1 MSLSATPL
9 SLSMSQHP
17 SLFSEIL
24 MTLVASVRSV
34 GTACTLAS
42 VGIYLHQKGFVV
54 GQGKRTLAL
63 ISQQVTIPLLFFTK
77 ILYCNQDWSTEKC
90 PNVTDSLK
98 DVWILLLWPLYVCG
112 MGISVGYVCA
122 IITKV
127 PSHQRSAILVAVGF
141 GNTTGLPITLL
152 QVIHSNFPSNTDMG
166 RIDPTLFLSVYL
178 LLYPVLQWGIG
189 GWLLAA
195 EEKEED
201 TTRKKKKKKKRKID
215 HHPSSSSPTTTDAA
229 SSTLVQVLR
238 CRGQQAVESL
248 EHSTLAH
255 NVLNHRTTSKYR
267 LDHRGLD
274 NLDASLYMSVQEH
287 LDRYGQPVMYNNN
300 NNNNNNTTEEEL
312 EQEDTWKNMSST
324 PPTIGMTLSE
334 HNSPIPPIDRN
345 MTITTTPVSSTPPG
359 TTMFSLR
366 HVESNASIGMDLS
379 NNTASGGDLET
390 ASHFKTVIHTTATD
404 AKPKATSAF
413 VSSFY
418 NPFAT
423 SSTKIS
429 TGTLHTL
436 VEDEKTANFQH
447 NSSGANGGYGK
458 RNNDYDAIP
467 PVGET
472 THLLSMDPNNN
483 INNNNINKKDDNCSQ
498 SSSSSTTTATDSY
511 QDERLWDTFLKVAQ
525 RCFQPPVI
533 GALLGLFVAS
543 FESLRG
549 IFVDVV
555 DRTGDAPLEWFFDGL
570 YAVGQ
575 AAVPINM
582 IILGCNL
589 SASYM
594 LNDKDHQDKFFT
606 KQASMAVVIGKMIV
620 LPVIGYVSVYLLQFV
635 YPISNEIAGSFYLVM
650 LVVFLCPTANNVM
663 VMVELSGNGSK
674 EGMARIISYQYMVA
688 PVILSLTVTVSV
700 LMATTISNDDNNHA
714 GSMMTAATVTAA
726 AAATTTNG
734 TTR

>member
-1 MSLSATPL
+1 MSLSNTPL
-9 SLSMSQHP
+9 TLSMSPQP

-24 MTLVASVRSV
+24 TTLVASVRSV

-112 MGISVGYVCA
+112 MGILVGHVCA

-127 PSHQRSAILVAVGF
+127 PSHQRSAILVAVAF

-195 EEKEED
+195 ETEEEEKD
-201 TTRKKKKKKKRKID
+201 TNNNKMKKKKKRKQKID

-287 LDRYGQPVMYNNN
+287 LNRYGQPVMYNNN
-300 NNNNNNTTEEEL
+300 NNNNNNNTTEE

-334 HNSPIPPIDRN
+334 HNSPIPPIDGN
-345 MTITTTPVSSTPPG
+345 MTITTATSNTPPG
-359 TTMFSLR
+359 TTMVSLR
-366 HVESNASIGMDLS
+366 HVESNTSIGMDLS

-390 ASHFKTVIHTTATD
+390 ASHCKTVIHTTATD
-404 AKPKATSAF
+404 TKSKATSTI
-413 VSSFY
+413 VSSSY

-423 SSTKIS
+423 AKVS

-436 VEDEKTANFQH
+436 VEDEKTNDSQH
-447 NSSGANGGYGK
+447 NNSGANGCSYGN

-472 THLLSMDPNNN
+472 THLLSMDSMNNN
-483 INNNNINKKDDNCSQ
+483 KDDNCSQ
-498 SSSSSTTTATDSY
+498 SSSSSTTGTVSY
-511 QDERLWDTFLKVAQ
+511 EDERLWDTFLKVAQ

-594 LNDKDHQDKFFT
+594 LNDKDHQDKFFS
-606 KQASMAVVIGKMIV
+606 KQASLAVVIGKMVV

-635 YPISNEIAGSFYLVM
+635 YPISTEIAGSFYLVM

-700 LMATTISNDDNNHA
+700 LMATTISDDN
-714 GSMMTAATVTAA
+714 
-726 AAATTTNG
+726 
-734 TTR
+734 